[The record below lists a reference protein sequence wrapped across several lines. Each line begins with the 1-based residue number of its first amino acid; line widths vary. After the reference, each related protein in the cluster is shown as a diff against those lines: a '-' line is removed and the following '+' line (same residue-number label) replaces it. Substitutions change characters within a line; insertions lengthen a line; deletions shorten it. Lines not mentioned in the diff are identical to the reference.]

1 MIAVADAGTAGE
13 VHAGSTEAASA
24 PSAVRLDPDLLP
36 DIKRFGAADVS
47 ACYSCGNCTAI
58 CPLTDDAGTFP
69 RRMIRYAELG
79 MKDTLIWSKELWTC
93 YHCGACSDS
102 CPTQADPAGFMAAAR
117 RYAIASYDR
126 TRLARTLSTRP
137 VIGTII
143 ALAVAA
149 FFALFMYASHGPE
162 SARRLALFEFIPE
175 PLIHLTGVVVMSLV
189 ALAGLVG
196 VAFMAHGIA
205 RREGVRF
212 RDILGGPAA
221 WRRTLRALWVALG
234 VEALGQRRYRADCGD
249 AQETEPLYRRRWLLH
264 ALTIWGFLGLFLAT
278 LLDYGL
284 ALAGIKATGAP
295 VPIWYPVRLLGTV
308 AGAAMIYGT
317 TLLIRNRLRQANRT
331 ASESRFADWLLL
343 ALLWVTGVTGFG
355 IELGLYLPHPP
366 TWGYWI
372 FLVHVAV
379 AMELVLLLP
388 FTKLAHAIYRPVAL
402 FFHTLAGSR
411 TTGSD

>member
-1 MIAVADAGTAGE
+1 MSAVTDAGIAGE
-13 VHAGSTEAASA
+13 VEAGGSEAAIA
-24 PSAVRLDPDLLP
+24 PPVVRLDPDLLQ

-47 ACYSCGNCTAI
+47 ACFSCGNCTAI

-79 MKDTLIWSKELWTC
+79 MKDALVSSKELWTC

-102 CPTQADPAGFMAAAR
+102 CPTEADPAGFMAAAR

-137 VIGTII
+137 VVGTII
-143 ALAVAA
+143 ALAIAA

-162 SARRLALFEFIPE
+162 SASRLALFQFIPE
-175 PLIHLTGVVVMSLV
+175 RLIHLTGVAVMSLV

-196 VAFMAHGIA
+196 IVTMARGIA
-205 RREGVRF
+205 RRERIRF
-212 RDILGGPAA
+212 GDVFGGPAA
-221 WRRTLRALWVALG
+221 WRRSLGALWVALG
-234 VEALGQRRYRADCGD
+234 VEALGQRRYRSDCGE

-284 ALAGIKATGAP
+284 ALVGVKAIGAP
-295 VPIWYPVRLLGTV
+295 VPIWYPVRLLGTLS
-308 AGAAMIYGT
+308 GAALVYGT
-317 TLLIRNRLRQANRT
+317 TLLIRNRLRGANRT
-331 ASESRFADWLLL
+331 ASESRFPDWLLL

-355 IELGLYLPHPP
+355 IELGLYLPHAPA
-366 TWGYWI
+366 WGYWV

-411 TTGSD
+411 ADAPG